1 MNMEKE
7 KDRCKL
13 EEDKSERFDDS
24 ESIPLAD
31 DDPSA
36 IIDDESS
43 SFSQMSDADRRATKW
58 KKGYESFDSIP
69 SMISDVPPGLGSGP
83 SSLLVGETA
92 SHISE
97 QMSRMCMEAGDY
109 SPNEA
114 EEKARLISQVLE
126 LQNTLDDLTN
136 RVDAV
141 KEENLKLR
149 SENSVLGQYIENLM
163 QASAVFQA
171 VSPRSRRKHR
181 PPGGN
186 QLGTVIRCTA
196 KAVRSASSVSSAVH
210 AKSSPSS
217 LSTPSPSIASSSSG
231 ASGTSTNER
240 IRPSGYGNAY

>member
-1 MNMEKE
+1 MEKE
-7 KDRCKL
+7 KDKQNI
-13 EEDKSERFDDS
+13 EEEKSEEKFDDS

-43 SFSQMSDADRRATKW
+43 SQFSEADRRATKW

-69 SMISDVPPGLGSGP
+69 SMISDVPPVIGSGP
-83 SSLLVGETA
+83 SSLLLGETA

-97 QMSRMCMEAGDY
+97 QMSRMCMDSNDENY
-109 SPNEA
+109 SPNEV
-114 EEKARLISQVLE
+114 EEKARLIAQVLE

-181 PPGGN
+181 PPVGN

-196 KAVRSASSVSSAVH
+196 KAVRSASSATTPAN

-217 LSTPSPSIASSSSG
+217 LGTPSPSIASSSSG
-231 ASGTSTNER
+231 ASGTSSNER
-240 IRPSGYGNAY
+240 LKVSGYGNAY